1 MRRLSI
7 LYALLLFL
15 PALPIGCESRNQHA
29 APLTEAWQN
38 LEHDVGEIPSGIEIS
53 HTFPLSN
60 NLASALHVRKD
71 SDIVPNCGCA
81 SLTPATRELALA
93 ATTNVAVKVATRDKG
108 SGPFRYGGR
117 IVWTD
122 AREQTHVATFY
133 LTGVARPPFAFQPHE
148 LVFERD
154 EVATGRSKE
163 LTVTLDAAV
172 DDSSVT
178 LEAPTGGLAVERIRS
193 GRGRRVYSVKCLQ
206 QPRGEDEETH
216 EIALAA
222 KLTPQYGSIP
232 VSATLV
238 VHVQE
243 AVPLDVQP
251 KTLDLLPGADGRA
264 LAKLI
269 LSGEAMKA
277 GGTVHSI
284 ECADFKV
291 EWKASRVSPA
301 SPSTVVEITLFAPPD
316 KGGPEK
322 STLQVKVEGLPALH
336 VPIRVHK

>member
-1 MRRLSI
+1 MRRLPI
-7 LYALLLFL
+7 LPVLLSFAQVLSVGCGSRKPQVVP
-15 PALPIGCESRNQHA
+15 PAE
-29 APLTEAWQN
+29 TWQN
-38 LEHDVGEIPSGIEIS
+38 LEYDVGEFPAGIEVS
-53 HTFPLSN
+53 HTFA
-60 NLASALHVRKD
+60 LANDLATALHVRKD

-81 SLTPATRELALA
+81 SLTPATRELAPA

-122 AREQTHVATFY
+122 AREQTHVASFY
-133 LTGVARPPFAFQPHE
+133 LTGVARPPFAFQPYE

-154 EVATGRSKE
+154 EVATGRTKE

-172 DDSSVT
+172 DESSVT
-178 LEAPTGGLAVERIRS
+178 LEAPTDALALEKIRS
-193 GRGRRVYSVKCLQ
+193 EGGRRVYSVKCLQ

-216 EIALAA
+216 EIVLAA
-222 KLTPQYGSIP
+222 KLTPQYGCIP
-232 VSATLV
+232 VSAILV

-251 KTLDLLPGADGRA
+251 KTLDLRPGPEGRA
-264 LAKLI
+264 IGKLV

-291 EWKASRVSPA
+291 EWKARRAGPA
-301 SPSTVVEITLFAPPD
+301 ASSTVLEITLFAPSD
-316 KGGPEK
+316 KDGPEK

-336 VPIRVHK
+336 VPIRVRR